1 MNWPTTFARVRSE
14 SVKIPGYSETRK
26 KLLTPGDDVLS
37 LMAEVAA
44 KLQRQGDGE
53 SVAVVVHLFAML
65 SCVAEWRDAL
75 AFVVDT
81 IAFAETIGMVEKYGS
96 RDKALAEFAPEIAY
110 KCQEALGE
118 GDK

>member
-1 MNWPTTFARVRSE
+1 MNWHNTFYRVHSE
-14 SVKIPGYSETRK
+14 SAEIPGYAETRK
-26 KLLTPGDDVLS
+26 KLLTPGDDALS

-53 SVAVVVHLFAML
+53 SVAVVVHLVALL

-96 RDKALAEFAPEIAY
+96 REKALAEFAPEIVY
-110 KCQEALGE
+110 KCQEALG